1 MIDLEVTQSDIDLL
15 GKTAAGRKLLL
26 KFRKSLG
33 EMTAVIKEIHKYTSK
48 RRDNIETGGVVLS
61 RLFD

>member
-33 EMTAVIKEIHKYTSK
+33 DMTAVINEIHKYASK
-48 RRDNIETGGVVLS
+48 RRDNAKTGGVVLYGYKW
-61 RLFD
+61 

>member
-15 GKTAAGRKLLL
+15 AKTAAGRKLLL
-26 KFRKSLG
+26 KFHKSLG

-48 RRDNIETGGVVLS
+48 RRDNIETGGVVLY
-61 RLFD
+61 DYKW